1 MYVVARFIGG
11 DNTQTAEINQVVKL
25 EGLFSDHHL
34 RPLNFY

>member
-1 MYVVARFIGG
+1 MYGVVRFIGG

-34 RPLNFY
+34 RLLSFY